1 MAAKRASESSVEVRF
16 YRRGDAAKTLSV
28 SERCLTNWTRRGI
41 IPVIR
46 VGKRCV
52 LYSRADLE
60 AAMQRFRT
68 AAVGEREG
76 REP

>member
-1 MAAKRASESSVEVRF
+1 MNVEVRF
-16 YRRGDAAKTLSV
+16 YRRSEAAKSLSI

-41 IPVIR
+41 VPVIR

-52 LYSRADLE
+52 LYSRADLD

-68 AAVGEREG
+68 AAIGER
-76 REP
+76 RPR

>member
-1 MAAKRASESSVEVRF
+1 MTTSSRNEVNVEVRF
-16 YRRGDAAKTLSV
+16 YRRCEAAKSLSV
-28 SERCLTNWTRRGI
+28 SERCLSNWTRRGI

-52 LYSRADLE
+52 LYSRADLD

-68 AAVGEREG
+68 AAIGER
-76 REP
+76 RPR